1 MSPDHRPT
9 PATIIGELLTSHPE
23 AASLLAE
30 ASHWRALA
38 MCSAVFTR
46 VKFTAA
52 QAARLAYEELRHRL
66 EPRRRHRVHFGLGL
80 LLLLVVAAGLTM
92 LVLIELSD
100 WLGGSRSALPALAA
114 TAVWLTVAWLAALTV
129 LRRRWALVTAVIG
142 AAILL
147 ELLLVA
153 LHGLSPGGTPGS
165 QAGAQDHGSTV
176 FGILTGAFILV
187 LTAGAAV
194 LMAHMESPSLLAAR
208 QRWHRARAAYEE
220 EAATHQADAETAT
233 VAVEAWL
240 GLVRAR
246 VTEIAADDERLLRD
260 AIALAAVLVER
271 SRPELPPSC

>member
-38 MCSAVFTR
+38 MCSAVSTR

-66 EPRRRHRVHFGLGL
+66 EPRRRHPVHFGLGL
-80 LLLLVVAAGLTM
+80 LLLLVVAAGLTI

-100 WLGGSRSALPALAA
+100 WLGGSRSTLPALAA
-114 TAVWLTVAWLAALTV
+114 TAVWLTVAWLAALAV

-147 ELLLVA
+147 GLLLVA
-153 LHGLSPGGTPGS
+153 LHGLSPDGTP
-165 QAGAQDHGSTV
+165 AGAQDHGSTV

-194 LMAHMESPSLLAAR
+194 LMTHMESFSLLAAR

-240 GLVRAR
+240 GLVRVR

-260 AIALAAVLVER
+260 AVALATVLVER
-271 SRPELPPSC
+271 SRPELPPSS

>member
-1 MSPDHRPT
+1 MSPDHEPT
-9 PATIIGELLTSHPE
+9 PATIIGALLTSHPE

-38 MCSAVFTR
+38 VCSAVFTR

-66 EPRRRHRVHFGLGL
+66 EPRRRRPVHFGLGL
-80 LLLLVVAAGLTM
+80 LLLLVVGAGLTM
-92 LVLIELSD
+92 LVIIELSG
-100 WLGGSRSALPALAA
+100 WLGGPRSALPALAA
-114 TAVWLTVAWLAALTV
+114 TAVWLTIAWLAV
-129 LRRRWALVTAVIG
+129 LAVLWRRWALVIAVIG
-142 AAILL
+142 AAVLI

-153 LHGLSPGGTPGS
+153 LHGLSPQP
-165 QAGAQDHGSTV
+165 AGISAAPTDHGSTV
-176 FGILTGAFILV
+176 FGVLTGAFILV

-220 EAATHQADAETAT
+220 AAATHQADAETAA

-246 VTEIAADDERLLRD
+246 VSEIAAGDERLMRD
-260 AIALAAVLVER
+260 TVALAAVLVER
-271 SRPELPPSC
+271 GRPELPPAR